1 MLIEPQARCQNE
13 YIFLFTEK
21 PTALQLLSRVLI
33 TRWILC
39 LLWFMTLWAEADKL
53 EGYAPEVAALLKE
66 YQDTSDANGSTI
78 PSIFAYRPDSSGR
91 TLIDFESGLIVAS
104 SETISGLKQ
113 RIVEVLLTQI
123 DPSVIDAHTAYDL
136 GLINQ
141 KTKKP
146 FFSIKLKTTM
156 VRALSRCG
164 GQNDLPIS

>member
-1 MLIEPQARCQNE
+1 MLIEPQSRYQDE

-53 EGYAPEVAALLKE
+53 EGYAPEVAALLQE

-91 TLIDFESGLIVAS
+91 TLIDFESGLVVAS

-146 FFSIKLKTTM
+146 FFFNQIKDHDGESMRRYGT
-156 VRALSRCG
+156 
-164 GQNDLPIS
+164 QNDLPIS